1 MHIRVHQNIIGMSDL
16 IKSQLDQIKD
26 QLKTLTISD
35 MTDDRAFSH
44 LILAVV
50 YKQKIEDHIVTDGK
64 DDGGIDFVFYNDEDN
79 KLILGQSKYTATL
92 TVNEIIAEYNKM
104 YATYCNFKK
113 SNTGSYNADVKR
125 ELQNGIDQLPDD
137 NSGSVEYC
145 LFTTAGNI
153 VNEEVLNRL
162 EIKMT
167 DFPIDSAKIFT
178 QKDIENAIEA
188 HQATIEIVTNDKIR
202 IDKAGNYLHYDSD
215 VLRGLMCNVM
225 ASSIVN
231 LYNKYQNSGLFD
243 LNIRRYIP
251 NKLVDSEIKKTLDK
265 NRRNFWFL
273 NNGIIIAC
281 EKFQIDGNVIHLS
294 NFSIVNGGQTTQLI
308 GEYKGKNTDDFT
320 LPCKIVAVV
329 DEKQSSKYFSDIAQ
343 ASNSQKPIFPRDLRS
358 NSKEMVSLK
367 RWLADEK
374 VYLDIKRGS
383 KKPKVGKFIHFIKN
397 DELGQL
403 LLSFVHQQPGTS
415 RSGKRTIFEN
425 PDIYGKLYR
434 ENYQKTAEKRRF
446 LLDLIALNDRYKALE
461 AAYKNSDDEDHTLT
475 MEQSEILKN
484 GKQTIFA
491 LLGLCYMLA
500 NNDLVNDQVVSD
512 QHYAEKSPFEYGPIL
527 SNYTKD
533 DLNEKFEA
541 IVYAIIDTVS
551 ELYNKAYENR
561 TVSSVSNFMKT
572 DARYYSDIVK
582 PFISYFKYAQGKN
595 IKENWD
601 IFKR

>member
-1 MHIRVHQNIIGMSDL
+1 MSDI
-16 IKSQLDQIKD
+16 IKSQVKQIKA
-26 QLKTLTISD
+26 QLKTLTASD
-35 MTDDRAFSH
+35 MTDDRVFSH
-44 LILAVV
+44 LILTVV

-79 KLILGQSKYTATL
+79 KLILGQSKYTETL

-104 YATYCNFKK
+104 YATYCNFRKG
-113 SNTGSYNADVKR
+113 NTGSYNADVKR
-125 ELQNGIDQLPDD
+125 EVQNGIDQLPDD

-153 VNEEVLNRL
+153 LNEDVLKKLEV
-162 EIKMT
+162 KMT
-167 DFPIDSAKIFT
+167 DFPIDSAKIFSK
-178 QKDIENAIEA
+178 KDIENAIEA
-188 HQATIEIVTNDKIR
+188 HQATIEIVSNDKIR
-202 IDKAGNYLHYDSD
+202 IDKAGNHLHYASD
-215 VLRGLMCNVM
+215 VLSGLMCNVM
-225 ASSIVN
+225 ASSIVS

-243 LNIRRYIP
+243 LNIRRYVP
-251 NKLVDSEIKKTLDK
+251 NKLVDSEIRKTLD
-265 NRRNFWFL
+265 NNVRNFWFL

-281 EKFQIDGNVIHLS
+281 ESYQIDGNVIHLS

-308 GEYKGKNTDDFT
+308 GEYKRKTTEDFAI
-320 LPCKIVAVV
+320 PCKIVEVV
-329 DEKQSSKYFSDIAQ
+329 NKKQSAKHFSDIAQ

-374 VYLDIKRGS
+374 VYLEIKRGS
-383 KKPKVGKFIHFIKN
+383 KKPKASKFDHSIKN

-415 RSGKRTIFEN
+415 RSGKKTIFEN
-425 PDIYGKLYR
+425 SDIYKKLYQ
-434 ENYQKTAEKRRF
+434 ENYQETAEKKRF
-446 LLDLIALNDRYKALE
+446 LLDLIALNDRYKELE
-461 AAYKNSDDEDHTLT
+461 MAYKDGDDEDHSLT

-500 NNDLVNDQVVSD
+500 NNDLSNDQAVD
-512 QHYAEKSPFEYGPIL
+512 YQRYAKSNSFEYGPIL
-527 SNYTKD
+527 SKYKKD
-533 DLNEKFEA
+533 DLDEKFEA
-541 IVYAIIDTVS
+541 IIYAIIDTVS
-551 ELYNKAYENR
+551 ELYRKAYANG

-572 DARYYSDIVK
+572 DVRYYTDIVK
-582 PFISYFKYAQGKN
+582 PFISYFQYAQGKS

-601 IFKR
+601 IFKRP